1 MVILPPRRNAR
12 IRPYLLA
19 AEQRQRAERRRRAAW
34 IARRRCWTTAADR
47 LLGLLPEAVTA

>member
-19 AEQRQRAERRRRAAW
+19 AERRRRTERQARAAW
-34 IARRRCWTTAADR
+34 IVRRRCWVTAADR
-47 LLGLLPEAVTA
+47 LLGLLPEAVAA